1 MPASRPIIRL
11 ASLLRGRAAVV
22 ILGLLVPLVRV
33 VGSEAATHAPADS
46 RPDAAQASGQLADGA
61 LWAAQVPVHWNGTL
75 LLYSHGYSA
84 EVRSPALA
92 PPGVQDW
99 LLHHGFALLASS
111 YATPGWALAE
121 AVPDQL
127 AALDA
132 FSRRF
137 GAPDRTLAW
146 GSSMGG
152 LVTVALAETHSD
164 RLAAALPM
172 CGSLAGSLGMM
183 NEALDGAYAFKTLLA
198 PQSAI
203 RLVDTADDR
212 TNAARVRAV
221 LNQAMRTPQGRARVA
236 LASAL
241 AQLPGWT
248 VAGSQRPAAE
258 NFDAQLQQV
267 AAAFV
272 MGVFLPRA
280 DQERRTGGVFS
291 WNTGVDYRRQ
301 LALSGRR
308 DWVVYWYRQ
317 AGLDLDHDLAT
328 LNAAPRVSAAPRA
341 VEYMRAHY
349 VPTGELAIPMLSMHT
364 LGDGMT
370 IPVQQAAY
378 ADAVREAGRG
388 ENLAVAWVE
397 RAGHCNFTPAEEIAG
412 LQSLIQRLDRHAW
425 NVSPA
430 RLNERARHLHLGGS
444 AFVDHSPSPFLRP
457 AFVPPR
463 PRGGSSISGN
473 K

>member
-1 MPASRPIIRL
+1 LHPIGGIARLVRGMVRL
-11 ASLLRGRAAVV
+11 AACVT
-22 ILGLLVPLVRV
+22 ILVPLA
-33 VGSEAATHAPADS
+33 SAATDMTGKL
-46 RPDAAQASGQLADGA
+46 DDGA
-61 LWAAQVPVHWNGTL
+61 LWAARVPARWNGTL

-84 EVRSPALA
+84 EVRPPALA

-99 LLHHGFALLASS
+99 LLRHGFALLASS
-111 YATPGWALAE
+111 YARPGWALAE

-132 FSRRF
+132 FARRF
-137 GAPDRTLAW
+137 GAPHRTLAW

-164 RLAAALPM
+164 RLAAAMPM

-212 TNAARVRAV
+212 ANAARVRAV
-221 LNQAMRTPQGRARVA
+221 LEQAMRTPQGRARVA

-258 NFDAQLQQV
+258 DFDAQLQQI

-280 DQERRTGGVFS
+280 DQERRAGGVLS
-291 WNTGVDYRRQ
+291 WNTGIDYRRQ

-308 DWVVYWYRQ
+308 DWVARWYRQ
-317 AGLDLDHDLAT
+317 AGLDVDRDLAI
-328 LNAAPRVSAAPRA
+328 LDSAPRIAAATRA

-370 IPVQQAAY
+370 VPVQQAAY
-378 ADAVREAGRG
+378 ADAVRKAGRS
-388 ENLAVAWVE
+388 EDLEVAWVE
-397 RAGHCNFTPAEEIAG
+397 RAGHCNFTAAEEIAG
-412 LQSLIQRLDRHAW
+412 LQSLIERLDRGTW
-425 NVSPA
+425 DVSPA
-430 RLNERARHLHLGGS
+430 RLNERARNLHLGES
-444 AFVDHSPSPFLRP
+444 AFVGHSPSAFLRP
-457 AFVPPR
+457 AFVLPR
-463 PRGGSSISGN
+463 PLGRSSTSGN